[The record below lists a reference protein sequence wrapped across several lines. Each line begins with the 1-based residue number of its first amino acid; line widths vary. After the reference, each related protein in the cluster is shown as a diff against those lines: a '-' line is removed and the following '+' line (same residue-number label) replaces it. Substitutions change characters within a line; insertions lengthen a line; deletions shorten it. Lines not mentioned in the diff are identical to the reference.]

1 MKKQPSSQSDASRI
15 TLRDPRQP
23 SAGAL
28 LLIILLAACAAAGA
42 GALLLWGIM
51 DPAWI
56 APSPPGKGLPVI
68 PPPRLWSLG
77 GGGIVL
83 ILVMILMWRAARP
96 ARRAPAE
103 GRPPAASRAP
113 AEQRV
118 ATETREAR
126 LFVHLLTRLQREGR
140 LLDFLAEDID
150 AYDDAQI
157 GAAARSVH
165 AGCRRV
171 VEKLLA
177 PRPVMAEG
185 EGGSVTV
192 GEDYDA
198 ASVTLTGRVGDRPP
212 FQGIVRHA
220 GWRATRID
228 IPILAK
234 ETDPAII
241 APAEVEVVGVS
252 G

>member
-1 MKKQPSSQSDASRI
+1 MKKQPESQSDASRI
-15 TLRDPRQP
+15 TPRDPRQP

-28 LLIILLAACAAAGA
+28 LLIILLAACAAAA

-77 GGGIVL
+77 GGVIVL

-96 ARRAPAE
+96 GRRAPAE
-103 GRPPAASRAP
+103 GRPPDAFRAP

-118 ATETREAR
+118 AAETREAR

-140 LLDFLAEDID
+140 LLDFLAEDLD

-157 GAAARSVH
+157 GAAARGVH

-185 EGGSVTV
+185 EETPVTLD
-192 GEDYDA
+192 EDYDA
-198 ASVTLTGRVGDRPP
+198 TSVTLTGRVGDHPP

-228 IPILAK
+228 IPLLSEK
-234 ETDPAII
+234 TDPAII